1 MEIDV
6 KQSKQRNKR
15 RERAQ
20 RMQAER
26 DKDADGVG
34 IVDGDSADEDSKK
47 PIRPP
52 QRRKKANIF
61 KEPSPILEEDVVDGF
76 AILSFKSY
84 EDLEYA
90 IKLANKRNEKRL
102 SAITELTTIML
113 EDKLPK
119 IDTGQIKDEHGDGRD
134 REREWNYKNNNHHI
148 THTTNNIAFNH
159 DPGTSDDSGRAS
171 ERLTTSSVAQRDQ
184 DSSRDRLS
192 DASSRCSSGKG
203 YICDSEGDDDKASDG
218 GSTTASTTTSAA
230 VVPRKPV
237 DSFQTTGVPL
247 SNGPLGLGGSLS
259 PVPCQPSNS
268 GPAPNPSPAPAA
280 LPPPSLPFATT
291 PLQVNNE
298 PLNTHLTS
306 LPNHVGS
313 IQNNGQQTST
323 TTATIPN
330 GKVPASST
338 VNNNNNKLPTTCTT
352 TSLSSPNSKQTMVS
366 SPSAGSSPGGQ
377 MTTTTT
383 VTSNNNNNSNSSN
396 NSSKKH
402 SPTISNLLAPTTS
415 TVTTTSNV
423 QLQQQQAPIT
433 TSVMA
438 IPSPVSSTSSLSSI
452 SIPSRL
458 GSSTPPVT
466 PASIVNANSI
476 NTPTSTAQ
484 TPPTSMQP
492 QQQQQIQQQT
502 PQIQSTQHQQSQ
514 PQQPQ
519 PPSIQSQS
527 MPQHPTIDQMTNQ
540 QLQSMSNAS
549 LLPTSLG
556 MPPTLNGPGI
566 PTMMGL
572 GGLGPLGH
580 LAAPPYRALYPYGL
594 YSPYGMAPHPYGAM
608 PPTPIA
614 PPALSPR
621 SSENRRDSSPLVL
634 SKPIKSVTPNSNS
647 QPTNNLQ
654 SSSNSTTPAGPNY
667 ISSSSAATNS
677 PRSYSPSSRERDN
690 FSVSSLSSKSTT
702 VTPSSSVISYN
713 NTGPSGQPT
722 SANMPPIMGN
732 SASLLSPYG
741 LSGQSP
747 VITSSAASSLYTG
760 SSLSYP
766 TKIPGFPPPSSWPP
780 PLSSAS
786 NMSSPIMTT
795 MAGPGLSGRPTP
807 ITPTSVAQQQQQQQP
822 SFGPSPSF
830 AAPLPP
836 PSAVPTSVA
845 SVNSHPFS
853 AESLLTNKPDQADLL
868 RRELDNRF
876 LDRSG
881 LNQPPSVSIPT
892 SSMSQS
898 PVSSAIASIPTSSSS
913 RPSAQATP
921 PGSANNS
928 NPGSNSGSVP
938 TTPTAQ
944 QSASNIP
951 FLRQELHHHQHQ
963 HTHLHQHQH
972 QHQALLPGAPSASI
986 FPPPLFK
993 DIPKIGAGD
1002 SPFYRTAPLMG
1013 MPPYPYPSG
1022 ILHPGLS
1029 GPTQFVPPSH
1039 LQSFVPKQQGPPAVV
1054 DPTKPKQVKTGRW
1067 NAMHVRIAWEIY
1079 HHQAKQ
1085 NPEKASS
1092 AAGVKPEQMLRPMY
1106 PPPSSPSVRQHEMTQ
1121 PPSFPQTAPPSMQ
1134 GRPFDPMTANFLSSP
1149 SGLGVSPFGRYGSP
1163 FASPFGGLSPYA
1175 REMQLGGPLDPWRN
1189 SALSRN
1195 MGNMG
1200 NMGYP
1205 PPPQALTAAWPMK
1218 PDPGLDAARREA
1230 EERERQM
1237 REREERDRQRREREE
1252 KERKEREREEKL
1264 RKEQQERE
1272 QRERE
1277 RERKE
1282 KERREMERRE
1292 MERERMLQQQRLN
1305 DSAKLVRDR
1314 SPLRNGDSDIRIKEE
1329 PRKDE
1334 AEMLMRTDPRYQMA
1348 AWQMASR
1355 NPTHMLPPPHL
1366 TRGGM
1371 IGPPGSF
1378 VGLPSHYPPTPG
1390 WPPGLDPYRD
1400 PYRLMDPML
1409 RSYPMNPMLD
1419 AMRAEEAK
1427 AYAQATALYRGKDP
1441 SPVPQQGHP
1450 PTVPS
1455 PHHRLPPNGPM
1466 KPPSVGPLPITAND
1480 MHKKED
1486 APR

>member
-203 YICDSEGDDDKASDG
+203 YICDSEGDDDK
-218 GSTTASTTTSAA
+218 
-230 VVPRKPV
+230 
-237 DSFQTTGVPL
+237 
-247 SNGPLGLGGSLS
+247 
-259 PVPCQPSNS
+259 
-268 GPAPNPSPAPAA
+268 
-280 LPPPSLPFATT
+280 
-291 PLQVNNE
+291 VNNE

-1039 LQSFVPKQQGPPAVV
+1039 LQSFVPK
-1054 DPTKPKQVKTGRW
+1054 KTGRW

>member
-203 YICDSEGDDDKASDG
+203 YICDSEGDDDK
-218 GSTTASTTTSAA
+218 
-230 VVPRKPV
+230 
-237 DSFQTTGVPL
+237 
-247 SNGPLGLGGSLS
+247 
-259 PVPCQPSNS
+259 
-268 GPAPNPSPAPAA
+268 
-280 LPPPSLPFATT
+280 
-291 PLQVNNE
+291 VNNE

>member
-203 YICDSEGDDDKASDG
+203 YICDSEGDDDK
-218 GSTTASTTTSAA
+218 
-230 VVPRKPV
+230 
-237 DSFQTTGVPL
+237 
-247 SNGPLGLGGSLS
+247 
-259 PVPCQPSNS
+259 
-268 GPAPNPSPAPAA
+268 
-280 LPPPSLPFATT
+280 
-291 PLQVNNE
+291 VNNE

-1039 LQSFVPKQQGPPAVV
+1039 LQSFVPKQGPPAVV